1 MKIRLY
7 NSLTHKI
14 EDFAPLEDN
23 LVRIYS
29 CGPTVYNYPHIGN
42 MRAFLFAD
50 LLQRTMRVVGKY
62 DVRWVMNIT
71 DIDDKTIRD
80 SAIGSPN
87 WLSQM
92 GEQTNSPIE
101 NLKKLTKYYENEFL
115 TDISKLGIDLQH
127 FYAMPHATDY
137 IPQMQELIRKIYNNG
152 FAYVSDGSIYFN
164 VSKWVGQGEYGKLKT
179 IDFENFRAGSR
190 IDSDQYE
197 KEDAYDFALW
207 KAKKEGEPYWDF
219 DFEGTNLPGRPGW
232 HLECSTMEYE
242 LLGLPFDIH
251 TGGVDLK
258 FPHHEDE
265 IAQSKAGYG
274 IEPNPFWCHNEF
286 LEVEGEKMSKSL
298 GNFFTLRDLIAK
310 NINPIDVRYLMFS
323 VHYRTK
329 FNFTNDGLNAAH
341 KARLKVQ
348 DYIYELFE
356 KSESSE
362 IEWIPNDEDLQLR
375 FFAEISNDLHTPKA
389 LAVLFDFI
397 NNYPPQKLSLS
408 LKNELIEEFKQIN
421 NIFNVW
427 RIESR
432 PNGELVIPD
441 EIIKLAEERMQ
452 AKQQKD
458 FNKADKIRNQII
470 AMGYIIVDTKDGYE
484 IKEKENDGK

>member
-1 MKIRLY
+1 MKISLY
-7 NSLTHKI
+7 NSLTRRI
-14 EDFAPLEDN
+14 EEFAPLLDN

-50 LLQRTMRVVGKY
+50 LLQRVLRVVGKY
-62 DVRWVMNIT
+62 DVQWVMNIT

-80 SAIGSPN
+80 SAIGSQN
-87 WLSQM
+87 WLKEM
-92 GEQTNSPIE
+92 GEQTDSPYE
-101 NLKKLTKYYENEFL
+101 NLRKLTNFYESEFL
-115 TDISKLGIDLQH
+115 TDIEKLGIDLKH

-137 IPQMQELIRKIYNNG
+137 IPQMQDLIRKIYNNG
-152 FAYVSDGSIYFN
+152 FAYISDGSVYFN
-164 VSKWVGQGEYGKLKT
+164 VSKWAGLGEYGKLKT
-179 IDFENFRAGSR
+179 IDFENFKAGSR

-207 KAKKEGEPYWDF
+207 KAKKEQEPYWDF
-219 DFEGTNLPGRPGW
+219 EMNGENLPGRPGW

-310 NINPIDVRYLMFS
+310 NIDPIDVRYLMFS

-329 FNFTNDGLNAAH
+329 FNFTNDGIISAH

-348 DYIYELFE
+348 DYIYELFDN
-356 KSESSE
+356 SDNSE
-362 IEWIPNDEDLQLR
+362 IEMIPDNDDLQPH

-397 NNYPPQKLSLS
+397 NKYPTNKLSNS
-408 LKNELIEEFKQIN
+408 LKAKLIDEFREIN

-427 RIESR
+427 QIE
-432 PNGELVIPD
+432 PKQIEKIEIPE
-441 EIIKLAEERMQ
+441 EIIKLAEARFE
-452 AKQQKD
+452 AKKQKD
-458 FNKADKIRNQII
+458 FTRADEIRNQIS
-470 AMGYIIVDTKDGYE
+470 AMGYIIVDTKDGFE
-484 IKEKENDGK
+484 ISK

>member
-1 MKIRLY
+1 MKISLY
-7 NSLTHKI
+7 NSLTREI

-87 WLSQM
+87 WRKEM
-92 GEQTNSPIE
+92 GEQTNSPID
-101 NLKKLTKYYENEFL
+101 NLKKFTKFYEQAFL
-115 TDISKLGIDLQH
+115 EDIEKLGINTQH

-137 IPQMQELIRKIYNNG
+137 IPQMQELIRKIYKNG
-152 FAYVSDGSIYFN
+152 YAYISEGSVYFN
-164 VSKWVGQGEYGKLKT
+164 VSKWAASGNYGKLKT
-179 IDFENFRAGSR
+179 IDFENFKAGSR

-197 KEDAYDFALW
+197 KEDANDFALW

-219 DFEGTNLPGRPGW
+219 DLFGDNLPGRPGW

-298 GNFFTLRDLIAK
+298 GNFFTLRDLIAR
-310 NINPIDVRYLMFS
+310 NIDPIDVRYLMFS

-348 DYIYELFE
+348 DYIYELFK
-356 KSESSE
+356 KSDNPE
-362 IEWIPNDEDLQLR
+362 IEDIPSSDDLLNR
-375 FFAEISNDLHTPKA
+375 FFAELSNDLHTPKA

-397 NNYPPQKLSLS
+397 NNYPPHNLSLS
-408 LKNELIEEFKQIN
+408 LKSELIEEFKQIN

-427 RIESR
+427 RIEPK
-432 PNGELVIPD
+432 PNKELVIPD

-458 FNKADKIRNQII
+458 FTKADKIRNQII
-470 AMGYIIVDTKDGYE
+470 AMGYIIVDTKNGYE
-484 IKEKENDGK
+484 IKENEND